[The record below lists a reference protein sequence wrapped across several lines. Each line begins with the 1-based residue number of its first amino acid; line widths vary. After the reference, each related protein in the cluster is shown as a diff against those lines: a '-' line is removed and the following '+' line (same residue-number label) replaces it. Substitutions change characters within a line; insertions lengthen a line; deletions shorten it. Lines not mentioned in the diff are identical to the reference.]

1 MNPLCKPWEHA
12 ASRRQFLGASAGAL
26 ALGALGGMISPQ
38 AAEALRKKEKQVL
51 FVWLD
56 GGISQI
62 GRAHV

>member
-38 AAEALRKKEKQVL
+38 AAEALRKAGKPVGAPEQFQQGKTVVKQ
-51 FVWLD
+51 
-56 GGISQI
+56 
-62 GRAHV
+62 